1 MSAIVL
7 DASVVIA
14 MLKQEPGSVDVEPYL
29 AGSMVSSVNFAE
41 VVSYF
46 AYKGLTATQIDD
58 MLQPLPMIIVPADE
72 KMARLAGVLRNETA
86 HAGLSLGDRFC
97 LALALTQGKAAWTTD
112 KQWASI
118 AIPKL
123 EIKLLR

>member
-14 MLKQEPGSVDVEPYL
+14 LLKQEPGCDQVEPYL
-29 AGSMVSSVNFAE
+29 VDSVICSVNYAE

-46 AYKGLTATQIDD
+46 AHKGLSPLQIDD
-58 MLQPLPMIIVPADE
+58 MLKPLPMTIVPVDE
-72 KMARLAGVLRNETA
+72 DMARLAGMLRTETA

-97 LALALTQGKAAWTTD
+97 LALAIAKGVEAWTTD
-112 KQWASI
+112 RQWQSVSI
-118 AIPKL
+118 DDLVVKVI
-123 EIKLLR
+123 R